1 MLGLVGSSM
10 LPSSGKEHVKKI
22 ALAYLAIILVPLNAG
37 ADIIFFKDGMRTVC
51 EHRAWEEGKE
61 VKCEYQGLI
70 LTYQKNDVDRI
81 EKIEIEKPSLDDQ
94 APPKTAA
101 GLAKQSPGIKQP
113 PSIKKAVPK
122 KKLKSLTNNAGSLNT
137 IGLQFY
143 SPRRPHKY
151 WTSKNAKYNTFKE
164 AVAALAQQ
172 YDRSPE
178 WIQHHLGTTNDL
190 DEIHRN
196 LANRQQNTPVKI
208 QADDNE
214 KAPEILF
221 YDPRRPHKY
230 WTSTTAKHNTFKEAI
245 AALAEKYAR
254 STDWV
259 QQHIGNTNNLNEIH
273 QNLANNKLAESSQ

>member
-1 MLGLVGSSM
+1 MKLTGSSM
-10 LPSSGKEHVKKI
+10 VLNLGKEHVKKI
-22 ALAYLAIILVPLNAG
+22 ALAYLAITLVPLNAN
-37 ADIIFFKDGMRTVC
+37 ADIIFFKDGMKTVC
-51 EHRAWEEGKE
+51 EDRAWEEGKE

-81 EKIEIEKPSLDDQ
+81 EKIEIEKPSLKKQ
-94 APPKTAA
+94 TPSKSTA

-113 PSIKKAVPK
+113 PSISKAAPK
-122 KKLKSLTNNAGSLNT
+122 KKLKGLTNNAGSLNT
-137 IGLQFY
+137 IGLEFY

-178 WIQHHLGTTNDL
+178 WIQHHMGATNDL

-196 LANRQQNTPVKI
+196 LANLKQNTPVKI

-273 QNLANNKLAESSQ
+273 QNLANNKLAESSE

>member
-1 MLGLVGSSM
+1 MLEITGSSM
-10 LPSSGKEHVKKI
+10 VLNFGKEHVKKI

-37 ADIIFFKDGMRTVC
+37 ADIIFFKDGMKTVC
-51 EHRAWEEGKE
+51 EDRAWEEGKE

-81 EKIEIEKPSLDDQ
+81 EKIEIENPSLKNQ
-94 APPKTAA
+94 ASSKTAA
-101 GLAKQSPGIKQP
+101 GRADQSPGIKQP
-113 PSIKKAVPK
+113 PSISKAAPK
-122 KKLKSLTNNAGSLNT
+122 KNLKSLTNNAGSLNT
-137 IGLQFY
+137 LGLEFY

-151 WTSKNAKYNTFKE
+151 WTRKNAKHNTFKE

-178 WIQHHLGTTNDL
+178 WIQHHMGTTNDL

-196 LANRQQNTPVKI
+196 LANRQQSTPVNI
-208 QADDNE
+208 QTDDNE
-214 KAPEILF
+214 KAPEIIF
-221 YDPRRPHKY
+221 YDPRRPYKY

-245 AALAEKYAR
+245 AALAETYAH

-259 QQHIGNTNNLNEIH
+259 QQHIGNTNNLNEIY

>member
-1 MLGLVGSSM
+1 MEFTGSSM
-10 LPSSGKEHVKKI
+10 LLNFGKEHVKKI

-37 ADIIFFKDGMRTVC
+37 ADIIFFKDGMKTVC
-51 EHRAWEEGKE
+51 EDRAWEEGQE

-81 EKIEIEKPSLDDQ
+81 EKIEIEKPPPKKQ
-94 APPKTAA
+94 APSKTTA
-101 GLAKQSPGIKQP
+101 GLTKQSPDIKQP
-113 PSIKKAVPK
+113 PSIRKPVPK
-122 KKLKSLTNNAGSLNT
+122 KKLKSLTDNAGSLNT
-137 IGLQFY
+137 IGLEFY
-143 SPRRPHKY
+143 SPRRPYKY
-151 WTSKNAKYNTFKE
+151 WTSKNAKYNTFTE

-178 WIQHHLGTTNDL
+178 WIQHHMGTTNDL

-196 LANRQQNTPVKI
+196 LANRKQNAPVKI

-214 KAPEILF
+214 EAPEIIF
-221 YDPRRPHKY
+221 YDPRRPYKY

-254 STDWV
+254 SADWV
-259 QQHIGNTNNLNEIH
+259 QQHIGDTNNLNEIH